1 MSTDRTDHEQ
11 EMERLAVRIV
21 QMNRR
26 DTTITGS
33 DPRDGT
39 SEHDRAK

>member
-11 EMERLAVRIV
+11 EMERLAVRLV

-26 DTTITGS
+26 DAALSDT
-33 DPRDGT
+33 DPR
-39 SEHDRAK
+39 SRASKK